1 MSGTPSTPA
10 RPSGG
15 DDVTAGRSFRT
26 PIGTHDLAPPESGRW
41 VALLGQFIGA
51 ADRAGFGYLQTPIF
65 EDIGVFARIGE
76 GTDVVGKEMYEF
88 ADRSDR
94 RLALRPEGTASVCRS
109 FAQHRPT
116 TPWKVWYQ
124 GPFFRYEAPQA
135 GRYRQFH
142 QIGAETLGTDDPDAD
157 VEIIALT
164 AEFFNAV
171 GLQQVPLLVNSMGD
185 ADTRLAYGEALA
197 SYLQRRADDVDPSD
211 RDKIERHPLRILDS
225 KRPATAAV
233 AAEAPRITDFLS
245 GETAAHFERVRE
257 GLDALGIEHEVEP
270 KLVRGLDYYTRTT
283 FEFRAASLG
292 AAQDTICGGGRY
304 NGLVEALGGPPTP
317 GIGFALGIERLLL
330 ACDAEGVFDVPA
342 QRAEV
347 WVIDTAGG
355 AVARDLT
362 HELRSIGVRA
372 DRAFDNRSIRA
383 QMRAADRSG
392 AEIALIV
399 GTDEIDAGTVTIRPL
414 RRPDGGSVHPPQQTV
429 PRSELLGTLRAVFD
443 TLNAPAPAFADSPNP
458 A

>member
-1 MSGTPSTPA
+1 MSGTPSDSA
-10 RPSGG
+10 RVADSDGAAAPK
-15 DDVTAGRSFRT
+15 TFRT

-41 VALLGQFIGA
+41 VALLGAFIGA

-88 ADRSDR
+88 FDRSDR
-94 RLALRPEGTASVCRS
+94 HLALRPECTASVCRA

-157 VEIIALT
+157 VEIIALA
-164 AEFFNAV
+164 AEFFRAI
-171 GLQQVPLLVNSMGD
+171 GLQRVPLLVNSMGD
-185 ADTRLAYGEALA
+185 AGTRVAYGEALS
-197 SYLQRRADDVDPSD
+197 SYLHRRTGDVDPQD

-225 KRPATAAV
+225 KREATAAV
-233 AAEAPRITDFLS
+233 AAEAPRITDYLTAS
-245 GETAAHFERVRE
+245 TAAHFERVRE
-257 GLDALGIEHEVEP
+257 GLDALGIDHEVEH

-283 FEFRAASLG
+283 FEFRAASLD
-292 AAQDTICGGGRY
+292 AAQDTVCGGGRY

-355 AVARDLT
+355 TTARDLT
-362 HELRSIGVRA
+362 HELRAAGIRA
-372 DRAFDNRSIRA
+372 DRAFDDRSMRA

-399 GTDEIDAGTVTIRPL
+399 GSDEVDAGTVTVRPL
-414 RRPDGGSVHPPQQTV
+414 RRPDGGDADIPQQMV
-429 PRSELLGTLRAVFD
+429 QRAELLGTLRRIFD
-443 TLNAPAPAFADSPNP
+443 ELNAEGGT
-458 A
+458 

>member
-1 MSGTPSTPA
+1 M
-10 RPSGG
+10 
-15 DDVTAGRSFRT
+15 TAGRSFRT
-26 PIGTHDLAPPESGRW
+26 PIGTHDLAPPGSGRW

-65 EDIGVFARIGE
+65 EDIGVFSRIGE

-94 RLALRPEGTASVCRS
+94 RLALRPEGTASVCRA

-157 VEIIALT
+157 VEIIALA
-164 AEFFNAV
+164 AELFGAI
-171 GLQQVPLLVNSMGD
+171 GLQRVPLLVNSMGD
-185 ADTRLAYGEALA
+185 ADTRLAFGEALT

-245 GETAAHFERVRE
+245 GETAAHFDRVRE

-355 AVARDLT
+355 AEARDLT

-414 RRPDGGSVHPPQQTV
+414 RRPDGGSVDLPQQTV

-443 TLNAPAPAFADSPNP
+443 TLNAPAPASGDSPNP

>member
-1 MSGTPSTPA
+1 MSATPSTPA
-10 RPSGG
+10 SPPDGG
-15 DDVTAGRSFRT
+15 DAAASKSFRT
-26 PIGTHDLAPPESGRW
+26 PIGTHDLTPPESGRW
-41 VALLGQFIGA
+41 VALLGAFIAA

-88 ADRSDR
+88 FDRSDR
-94 RLALRPEGTASVCRS
+94 HLALRPECTASVCRA

-157 VEIIALT
+157 VEIIALA
-164 AEFFNAV
+164 AEFFRAI
-171 GLQQVPLLVNSMGD
+171 GLQRVPLLVNSMGD
-185 ADTRLAYGEALA
+185 AGTRVAYSEALG
-197 SYLQRRADDVDPSD
+197 SYLRRRAGDVDPQD

-225 KRPATAAV
+225 KRPATAA
-233 AAEAPRITDFLS
+233 
-245 GETAAHFERVRE
+245 HFERVRE
-257 GLDALGIEHEVEP
+257 GLDALGIDHEVEH

-283 FEFRAASLG
+283 FEFRAASLD
-292 AAQDTICGGGRY
+292 AAQDTVCGGGRY

-355 AVARDLT
+355 ATARDLT
-362 HELRSIGVRA
+362 HELRPVGIRA
-372 DRAFDNRSIRA
+372 DRAFDDRSIRA

-399 GTDEIDAGTVTIRPL
+399 GTDEVEAGTVTVRPL
-414 RRPDGGSVHPPQQTV
+414 RRPDGGDADFAQQIV
-429 PRSELLGTLRAVFD
+429 PRADLLGTLRRIFD
-443 TLNAPAPAFADSPNP
+443 ELNAEGGT
-458 A
+458 

>member
-1 MSGTPSTPA
+1 MRT
-10 RPSGG
+10 
-15 DDVTAGRSFRT
+15 FRT

-41 VALLGQFIGA
+41 VALLGAFIGA

-88 ADRSDR
+88 FDRSDR
-94 RLALRPEGTASVCRS
+94 HLALRPECTASVCRA

-157 VEIIALT
+157 VEIIALA
-164 AEFFNAV
+164 AEFFRAI
-171 GLQQVPLLVNSMGD
+171 GLTRVPLVANSMGD
-185 ADTRLAYGEALA
+185 ADTRAAYGEAL
-197 SYLQRRADDVDPSD
+197 SGYLGRRADDVDPQD

-233 AAEAPRITDFLS
+233 AAEAPRITDYLS
-245 GETAAHFERVRE
+245 TETAAHFERVRE
-257 GLDALGIEHEVEP
+257 GLDALGIAYAVDH

-283 FEFRAASLG
+283 FEFRAASLD
-292 AAQDTICGGGRY
+292 AAQDTVCGGGRY

-342 QRAEV
+342 QRADV

-355 AVARDLT
+355 TAARDLT
-362 HELRSIGVRA
+362 HELRSAGIRA
-372 DRAFDNRSIRA
+372 DRAFDDRSMRA

-392 AEIALIV
+392 AEVALIV
-399 GTDEIDAGTVTIRPL
+399 GTDEVDAGAVTVRPL
-414 RRPDGGSVHPPQQTV
+414 RRFGGGDERAPQRTV
-429 PRSELLGTLRAVFD
+429 ARGELLPTLRAVFD
-443 TLNAPAPAFADSPNP
+443 EFA
-458 A
+458 AAETA